1 MTHKRDQ
8 QTKASLFYELHH
20 SGNMLVLP
28 NIWDPLGALL
38 LEDVGYP
45 AIATASASIAYSNGY
60 DDGEQI
66 PFDELLKK
74 LRRIASIVNIPVTAD
89 IESGYSNTDSGLREN
104 IKSLIK
110 AGVVGI
116 NIEDS
121 DERSG
126 LLVPVEVQYERISL
140 IRKVADEAGVHLF
153 INARTDVYI
162 KEGAYEE
169 SAKLSEAIKRGA
181 AYKEAGADCFYPI
194 CVTQINHIRE
204 IVSNLAIPVN
214 ILAIPGI
221 PDFKTLKELG
231 VSRVS
236 LGPGFLKIAIKAM
249 KNMAERLL
257 HFEGLEEISANEM
270 TSDYLK
276 KLVTPQ

>member
-1 MTHKRDQ
+1 MTQKRDQ
-8 QTKASLFYELHH
+8 QTKASLLYELHH
-20 SGNMLVLP
+20 NGNMLVLP

-38 LEDVGYP
+38 LEDIGYP
-45 AIATASASIAYSNGY
+45 AIATASASVAYSNGY

-66 PFDELLKK
+66 PFDEVLKK
-74 LRRIASIVNIPVTAD
+74 LHRIASIVNIPVTAD

-104 IKSLIK
+104 IQSLIA

-121 DERSG
+121 YEHNDS
-126 LLVPVEVQYERISL
+126 LVPVETQCEKINL
-140 IRKVADEAGVHLF
+140 IRKVADEAGIHLF

-162 KEGAYEE
+162 KGGYEDN
-169 SAKLSEAIKRGA
+169 AKLSEAIKRGA

-194 CVTQINHIRE
+194 CVTQINHIQE
-204 IVSNLAIPVN
+204 VVSNLAMPVN

-236 LGPGFLKIAIKAM
+236 LGPGFLKIATKAM

-257 HFEGLEEISANEM
+257 HFEGLEEISANDV

-276 KLVTPQ
+276 KLVTPK